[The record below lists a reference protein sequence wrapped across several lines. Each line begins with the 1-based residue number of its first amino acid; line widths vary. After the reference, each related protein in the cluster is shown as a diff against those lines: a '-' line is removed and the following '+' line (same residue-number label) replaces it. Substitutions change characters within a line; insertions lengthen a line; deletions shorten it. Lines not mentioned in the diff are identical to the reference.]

1 MTVLDLPSAPQH
13 SPGDQSSGSTA
24 LSARL
29 PRIPVWLARTAF
41 VATTLALA
49 GLACWYAFWLCRFT
63 VDDAFITWRYGKS
76 FAESGV
82 WDWNPFVEGSGLPRV
97 EAYTNPLYA
106 FVSIVPAVAGWPVEA
121 FFKALGLLLLC
132 GGIATAALLRD
143 VPRYQRVAL
152 VALMAANPL
161 FVSHFFHGL
170 ESGSFAL
177 LIALLFGVLYRRG
190 RLGALGWAAA
200 ALVALSRP
208 EGMGYA
214 FVAVAWAALVN
225 RKDRREVRGA
235 LAVAGGLVGYWA
247 LRAWWF
253 GHLMPNTYM
262 VKSGNVDAFGIM
274 QRLTHPVVPVLTILA
289 GAAVLCEIFWRRA
302 DARRDRKKGTADTA
316 VRLPGQ
322 GVRPTTRTPLPLQ
335 DLTPTVLAALTCA
348 VTLVFYPLSVLHMD
362 VNNRFFWQLTAP
374 IALVLLCRPLKGRRL
389 PGGAKATDGAA
400 PKWAALALAL
410 TGIGILYFKELP
422 GIDPKAVLAG
432 GVAAAA
438 VALVLW
444 GRTVTPLLVVGAAGV
459 MLAVSATPLE
469 TMVGGMTYRFHLRE
483 AHEELGRIM
492 ARDKTIKGFV
502 GMGDA
507 GVFPYALNKD
517 QQAIDLGG
525 LADPYMADPK
535 GIPREVFAKHGAA
548 VVVLAG
554 EPDYG
559 RNWFGMASSYTMVD
573 HVKKAKWTYSA
584 GLPFSGSYWL
594 NVFVKPGT
602 GQQFLRELKARRP
615 VAEQANVSPEPIGW
629 AYAKAHMWD
638 FPFLNDPVR

>member
-1 MTVLDLPSAPQH
+1 MTVLDLSSDPQERE
-13 SPGDQSSGSTA
+13 GGQSSGASA
-24 LSARL
+24 LGARL
-29 PRIPVWLARTAF
+29 PRIPVWLARTVF
-41 VATTLALA
+41 VVSLV
-49 GLACWYAFWLCRFT
+49 GLVGFMGWAAFWLCRFT

-76 FAESGV
+76 FVASGV

-121 FFKALGLLLLC
+121 FFKAFGLLLLC
-132 GGIATAALLRD
+132 GGVVVAAVLRD

-152 VALMAANPL
+152 VAVMAANPL

-170 ESGSFAL
+170 ESGSFVL
-177 LIALLFGVLYRRG
+177 FIALLYGVLYRRG
-190 RLGALGWAAA
+190 KLGALGWAAA
-200 ALVALSRP
+200 GLVALSRP

-214 FVAVAWAALVN
+214 FVAVAWAALMN

-235 LAVAGGLVGYWA
+235 LAVMGGLVGYWA

-253 GHLMPNTYM
+253 GHLMPNTYL
-262 VKSGNVDAFGIM
+262 VKSGSVDSYGIM
-274 QRLTHPVVPVLTILA
+274 QRLTYPVVPVLAILA
-289 GAAVLCEIFWRRA
+289 GGAVLCEILWRRA
-302 DARRDRKKGTADTA
+302 DARRDRKAEGAAA
-316 VRLPGQ
+316 VRVPGQ
-322 GVRPTTRTPLPLQ
+322 GVRPDVHVPLPLQ
-335 DLTPTVLAALTCA
+335 DLTPVVLVALTVA

-374 IALVLLCRPLKGRRL
+374 VALVLLCRPLKGRRL
-389 PGGAKATDGAA
+389 AGGTRAADGAA

-410 TGIGILYFKELP
+410 MGLGILYFKELP
-422 GIDPKAVLAG
+422 GIDPSAVVAG
-432 GVAAAA
+432 GVAAVA
-438 VALVLW
+438 VAVVLW

-459 MLAVSATPLE
+459 MFAVSATPME

-492 ARDKTIKGFV
+492 ARDKTIKGLV

-535 GIPREVFAKHGAA
+535 GIPREVFARNGAA

-559 RNWFGMASSYTMVD
+559 KNWFGMASSYTMVD
-573 HVKKAKWTYSA
+573 YVKKEKWTYSA
-584 GLPFSGSYWL
+584 GLPFGGSYWL

-602 GQQFLRELKARRP
+602 GEQFLREVKARRP
-615 VAEQANVSPEPIGW
+615 VAERANTSVEPIGW
-629 AYAKAHMWD
+629 AYAEAHKWD
-638 FPFLNDPVR
+638 FPFLVDPVR